1 MKRLIAP
8 SILAADFN
16 HLQDEIAMLN
26 DSEADWIHFDIMDGV
41 YVPNI
46 SFGFPIIEHVH
57 KIAEKPLD
65 VHLMIVE
72 PYKYLKRAKEAGAN
86 NLTVH
91 YEACDHL
98 NRTIHQIKE
107 LGMRAGVAL
116 NPHTPVSLL
125 EDIIADLDLV
135 LILSVNPGFGG
146 QLFIENSYDR
156 IKRLKEL
163 IIKKNSGSL
172 IEVDG
177 GVNIRNAAK
186 LHDAGVDILV
196 TGTAVFKSDDPRQMI
211 VDLKNAK

>member
-1 MKRLIAP
+1 
-8 SILAADFN
+8 
-16 HLQDEIAMLN
+16 
-26 DSEADWIHFDIMDGV
+26 
-41 YVPNI
+41 
-46 SFGFPIIEHVH
+46 
-57 KIAEKPLD
+57 
-65 VHLMIVE
+65 MIVE

>member
-16 HLQDEIAMLN
+16 HLQDEITMVN
-26 DSEADWIHFDIMDGV
+26 ESEADWIHFDIMDGV

-163 IIKKNSGSL
+163 IVKKNSGSL

-186 LHDAGVDILV
+186 LYDAGVDVLV